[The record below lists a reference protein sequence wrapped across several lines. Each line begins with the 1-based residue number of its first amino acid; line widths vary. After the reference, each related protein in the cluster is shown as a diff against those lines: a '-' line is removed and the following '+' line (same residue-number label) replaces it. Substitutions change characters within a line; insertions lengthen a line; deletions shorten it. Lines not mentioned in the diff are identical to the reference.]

1 MVHFGVEFAITILS
15 SLKPE
20 TLTKHFSLVNGNLEK
35 YTSANLYEG
44 FADMKFIDGLDSF
57 ANVLSRLS
65 GHQALCYGVLPEDKA
80 KLVTKSTYE
89 KLDSKD
95 GVFTRSKEHF
105 KWDNGPGIFML
116 DYDPQDGHDILDET
130 DLMKILT
137 QSFPELRAVGYVW
150 WVSSSSYI
158 YTGDIEQNGLRGQRI
173 YFLVKN
179 AHDIERAGKVII
191 DRLWLNGFGRLD
203 VGVAGQLLE
212 RTVFDANVWQSNR
225 IDFAAGAVCSAGVEQ
240 RRGEP
245 KVVIGDT
252 LDTVSVFKDLTPR
265 EKKQLEQ
272 IKAKLRK
279 EALPASELAKGSYI
293 EKQAIKIAAGGS
305 EEQLESA
312 RVTVARALDNKVL
325 TGDFELVL
333 DNGDY
338 ITVSEILENPN
349 LFHKAKTKDPIEP
362 EYNNSKTVGILYLL
376 GSAPRLFSQAHGGQ
390 TFTLLRQP
398 RMIELKRGRT
408 TDAVY
413 QVLEFLREQHDL
425 FDKEGLLIQITD
437 GVERPI
443 MEVPAITY
451 MLASRIQFYSHEKKG
466 GKIEKVLKDPPETIS
481 KQLLSLGSQ
490 RRLKQLKTVIT
501 APVITREGR
510 LLHKNGYDSGT
521 QLCMVNLTSTV
532 TVPEQPTKQQLQ
544 QALANIW
551 VPFSDFPLCGDIDKG
566 VLLAAI
572 FTAVTRPVLDIAP
585 AIGFDAP
592 VQGSGKTLLARTIGA
607 ICTGKE
613 PTIWPDIRGNNDE
626 IRKRLFAL
634 CMSGERVLIWDNVM
648 GVLQSSVLAG
658 FLTGP
663 MFGDRILGQSRNI
676 QLPNNAFVV
685 FTGNNLRPA
694 SDLVRRVI
702 KCRID
707 PLSDRPYLRKF
718 SVEPTSYVKE
728 HREKIIEAVLT
739 VIRGFQQQ
747 PTRAQGATASYEQ
760 WDELVRQPVAWVGR
774 EFPEFKVA
782 DPVLAIDKANEDD
795 PDQLA
800 LRAFLEKVHS
810 TFGNKA
816 FSSSELLNYIQRPGG
831 VPGSLTNEWIELT
844 GDRGTAH
851 SIGRQLGY
859 KKDRISGGLKLE
871 NSGEDKHK
879 KVKLWRVIK
888 VA

>member
-1 MVHFGVEFAITILS
+1 MANHKIELTVLS

-20 TLTKHFSLVNGNLEK
+20 TLTKHFSLVDGKLQK
-35 YTSANLYEG
+35 STSANLYEG
-44 FADMKFIDGLDSF
+44 FAHLKEISGLDSF
-57 ANVLSRLS
+57 ADFLQRLEPNN
-65 GHQALCYGVLPEDKA
+65 ALCYGVLPIENA
-80 KLVTKSTYE
+80 KLVTKNSYE
-89 KLDSKD
+89 NLDTKE

-105 KWDNGPGIFML
+105 KWGNGPGIFML
-116 DYDPQDGHDILDET
+116 DYDPQDGQAILDET
-130 DLMKILT
+130 DLIKILT
-137 QSFPELRAVGYVW
+137 QSFPELRMAGYVW

-158 YTGDIEQNGLRGQRI
+158 YTGDIEQSGLKGQRV
-173 YFLVKN
+173 YFIVKS
-179 AHDIERAGKVII
+179 AQDIERAGKVLI
-191 DRLWLNGFGRLD
+191 DRLWLNGYGRLD

-225 IDFAAGAVCSAGVEQ
+225 IDFAAGAVCSDGVEQ
-240 RRGEP
+240 RRGKP
-245 KVVIGDT
+245 KIVAGD
-252 LDTVSVFKDLTPR
+252 LVDTVSVFRELTPG
-265 EKKQLEQ
+265 EKKQLEEVKTQ
-272 IKAKLRK
+272 KKREVISASQRAK
-279 EALPASELAKGSYI
+279 EQYI
-293 EKQAIKIAAGGS
+293 ERRAVKMAAGGS
-305 EEQLESA
+305 DEQIESA

-333 DNGDY
+333 DNGDF
-338 ITVSEILENPN
+338 ITVSEVLENPN
-349 LFHKAKTKDPIEP
+349 RYHKAKTKDPIEP

-390 TFTLLRQP
+390 SFTLLRQP

-437 GVERPI
+437 GVECPI
-443 MEVPAITY
+443 MEVPAVTY
-451 MLASRIQFYSHEKKG
+451 MLASRIQFYSHEQKSSKT
-466 GKIEKVLKDPPETIS
+466 EKVLKDPPETIS

-490 RRLKQLKTVIT
+490 RRLKQLKAVVT

-510 LLHKNGYDSGT
+510 LLQKNGYDSGSR
-521 QLCMVNLTSTV
+521 LCMVNLTSTV
-532 TVPEQPTKQQLQ
+532 SVPEHPTRQQLQ
-544 QALANIW
+544 QALAEIW
-551 VPFSDFPLCGDIDKG
+551 VPFADFPLCGAIDKG

-663 MFGDRILGQSRNI
+663 FFGDRILGQSRNM
-676 QLPNNAFVV
+676 QLPNNAFIL

-702 KCRID
+702 KCRIAPD
-707 PLSDRPYLRKF
+707 SDKPYRRKF
-718 SVEPTSYVKE
+718 PVEPTRYVKE

-739 VIRGFQQQ
+739 VIRGYQQQ
-747 PTRAQGATASYEQ
+747 QTRAQGSTASYEQ

-774 EFPEFKVA
+774 EFPDLKVA

-800 LRAFLEKVHS
+800 WSAFLEKVFL
-810 TFGNKA
+810 TFGSKP
-816 FSSSELLNYIQRPGG
+816 FSSSELQNYIQRPDG
-831 VPGSLTNEWIELT
+831 VPGSMINEWVELT
-844 GDRGTAH
+844 GGRVTAH

-871 NSGEDKHK
+871 NPGEDKHK
-879 KVKLWRVIK
+879 KVNLWRVVK